1 MQRILIIEDDEAIA
15 AIERDYL
22 EIDGFAVEIA
32 PDGESGLA
40 RGLTGQ
46 FDLILLDLMLP
57 GLDGFAVCRRL
68 RNALDIPILMVT
80 ARQEDID
87 KIRGLGLGADDY
99 IEKPFPPACLSRASK
114 RISHGTRG
122 SQTPRASG
130 TRSRSAGCAWIPIR
144 AASPQTDARA
154 S

>member
-22 EIDGFAVEIA
+22 EIDGFAVEIV

-57 GLDGFAVCRRL
+57 GLDGFADRKSV
-68 RNALDIPILMVT
+68 V
-80 ARQEDID
+80 
-87 KIRGLGLGADDY
+87 
-99 IEKPFPPACLSRASK
+99 
-114 RISHGTRG
+114 
-122 SQTPRASG
+122 
-130 TRSRSAGCAWIPIR
+130 
-144 AASPQTDARA
+144 
-154 S
+154 